1 MKAEWAFRLFDFDN
15 DNLIGKEDIE
25 NVLTKIA
32 NNASS
37 DDSTKFLTK
46 DDTETV
52 VRNVLDETDVDRSD
66 YINVIEFKQLLSKSD
81 SFADNFR
88 VRL

>member
-1 MKAEWAFRLFDFDN
+1 M
-15 DNLIGKEDIE
+15 IGKEDIE
-25 NVLTKIA
+25 NVLTRIV
-32 NNASS
+32 NTAST

-46 DDTETV
+46 EDTDAV

-66 YINVIEFKQLLSKSD
+66 YINVIEFKQLLSKSE